1 MIDHLYWVVVFREA
15 WVEWAYPVMK
25 QQEEENGQQQQQE
38 QENGEQQEEEHGDE
52 QEEEHGEPIQVA
64 HQEQLVLYP
73 IREALMYQEQ
83 LTYQN
88 QYDQKQQD
96 NLVPVLV
103 FLRFPDD
110 QNPGIGIHQLLLIAY
125 SNEHGKNL
133 SSFFSLYQNL
143 SDQELL

>member
-1 MIDHLYWVVVFREA
+1 MIEYLYWVVVFREA

-25 QQEEENGQQQQQE
+25 QQQEENGGQQQE
-38 QENGEQQEEEHGDE
+38 ENGEQQEEQGKL
-52 QEEEHGEPIQVA
+52 IQVA

-110 QNPGIGIHQLLLIAY
+110 QNPAIGVHHPLLVA
-125 SNEHGKNL
+125 
-133 SSFFSLYQNL
+133 
-143 SDQELL
+143 